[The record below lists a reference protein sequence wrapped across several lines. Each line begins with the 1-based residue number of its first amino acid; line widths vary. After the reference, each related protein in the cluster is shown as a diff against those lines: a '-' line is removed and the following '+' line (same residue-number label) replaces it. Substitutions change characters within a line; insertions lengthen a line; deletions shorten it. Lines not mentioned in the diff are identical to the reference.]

1 MSRNRTLAKE
11 KRNPV
16 PRGTCR
22 WCGGPVAP
30 PKRTFCSDACVH
42 EWRIRSDPGYVRE
55 CLWKRDHGICAHC
68 GLDTVAEARERY
80 EGRHSRPYPEHWGKR
95 GPWDADHIHPVH
107 LGGGECGL
115 EGYQTLCK
123 DCHKAKSAREAAA
136 RAAAARDPEPDH
148 PVTEESPVRYNT
160 CPNHPG
166 HIIESHPCPICGH
179 PAIPPVGREP
189 RRSLAL
195 VRNPKPEVEV
205 QDSISTS
212 TLESD
217 MTAAERASRVEI
229 TAGGE
234 TVKTTVGALEDLN
247 KHLDRNTGEVF
258 QHTLDDTMFPAVQRD
273 DVPMVKIGFAG
284 TVEMTQEEFEAYCDQ
299 GLVPGRIVKVTM
311 TGYLP
316 DPHAKWVKRTDTDEI
331 TGHKRTWW
339 EPEGAIKI
347 KALELGRFEL
357 GAIYDGE

>member
-1 MSRNRTLAKE
+1 
-11 KRNPV
+11 
-16 PRGTCR
+16 
-22 WCGGPVAP
+22 
-30 PKRTFCSDACVH
+30 
-42 EWRIRSDPGYVRE
+42 
-55 CLWKRDHGICAHC
+55 
-68 GLDTVAEARERY
+68 
-80 EGRHSRPYPEHWGKR
+80 
-95 GPWDADHIHPVH
+95 
-107 LGGGECGL
+107 
-115 EGYQTLCK
+115 
-123 DCHKAKSAREAAA
+123 
-136 RAAAARDPEPDH
+136 
-148 PVTEESPVRYNT
+148 
-160 CPNHPG
+160 
-166 HIIESHPCPICGH
+166 
-179 PAIPPVGREP
+179 
-189 RRSLAL
+189 
-195 VRNPKPEVEV
+195 
-205 QDSISTS
+205 
-212 TLESD
+212 

-234 TVKTTVGALEDLN
+234 TVKTTVGALEDRN

-284 TVEMTQEEFEAYCDQ
+284 TVEMTGEDFEAYCDE